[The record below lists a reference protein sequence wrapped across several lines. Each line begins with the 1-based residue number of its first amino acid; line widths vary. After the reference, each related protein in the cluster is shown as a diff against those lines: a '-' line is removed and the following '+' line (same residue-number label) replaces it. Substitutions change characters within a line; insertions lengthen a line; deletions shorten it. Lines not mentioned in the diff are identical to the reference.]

1 MKKTISKLPFKEGS
15 PLNFFYT
22 MRLKRGLTQE
32 AFGNKVSRH
41 GSSVCN
47 YENASDRIPES
58 LVLDI
63 PAIFKFS
70 NYEKGKFKKFLEAA
84 EKRIE
89 RKERGVG
96 KKNHIVKSGWKKNGS
111 SKIKTTQKAS
121 ANNRGGL
128 SPQDKANLKFLDSLL
143 NKKGGKE
150 ALKNLLKLNK
160 FIKTLA

>member
-1 MKKTISKLPFKEGS
+1 MKKIDKLPFKEGS
-15 PLNFFYT
+15 PLNFFYK

-32 AFGNKVSRH
+32 AFGKKVSRH
-41 GSSVCN
+41 GSAVCN

-58 LVLDI
+58 LVLEI
-63 PAIFKFS
+63 PTIFKFS
-70 NYEKGKFKKFLEAA
+70 NYEKGQFKKFLKEA
-84 EKRIE
+84 ENRVE

-111 SKIKTTQKAS
+111 SKIKMTQKAS
-121 ANNRGGL
+121 AKRGNGL
-128 SPQDKANLKFLDSLL
+128 SAQDKANLKFLEIFL

>member
-1 MKKTISKLPFKEGS
+1 MKKIEKLPFKEGS

-32 AFGNKVSRH
+32 AFGKKISRH
-41 GSSVCN
+41 GSAVCN

-58 LVLDI
+58 LALDI
-63 PAIFKFS
+63 PAVFKFS
-70 NYEKGKFKKFLEAA
+70 NYEKGKFKKFLQAA

-89 RKERGVG
+89 RKESGVG
-96 KKNHIVKSGWKKNGS
+96 KKNHVGWSGSSSKNKKSATQKISLKSGN
-111 SKIKTTQKAS
+111 
-121 ANNRGGL
+121 GL
-128 SPQDKANLKFLDSLL
+128 SVQDKANLKFLDSLL

-150 ALKNLLKLNK
+150 ALKNLIKLNK